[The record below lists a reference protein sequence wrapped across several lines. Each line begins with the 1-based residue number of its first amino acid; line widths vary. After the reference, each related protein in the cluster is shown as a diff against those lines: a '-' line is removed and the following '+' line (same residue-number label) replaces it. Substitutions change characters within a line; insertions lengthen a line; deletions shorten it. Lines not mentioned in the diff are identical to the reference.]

1 MEEEMMNMQQSPEDQ
16 PIADATVESDGM
28 LPAGLGD
35 LSTDDPFNSP
45 TPGESLTKNPE
56 EKFPWEQ
63 SSEYTEVKPFM
74 EDLFLQ
80 LTEDK
85 DRYVKLLVSFLQQVS
100 IADTTQVLLY
110 TSWRAGK
117 INTDLMLLLI
127 EPVMYLLIAMAE
139 QAEIEPVIYDEENV
153 DEPSQEDADLYLEQS
168 QKINEMKPEKI
179 RKSSVEPS
187 LLAKV
192 EDLPTAEEVGV
203 TDNTQVES
211 STVASVS

>member
-1 MEEEMMNMQQSPEDQ
+1 MEEEMMNMQQSPTDQ
-16 PIADATVESDGM
+16 PIADATIESDGM

-35 LSTDDPFNSP
+35 LAIDDPFNSP

-63 SSEYTEVKPFM
+63 ASEYTEVRPFM

-100 IADTTQVLLY
+100 IADTTQMLLY

-153 DEPSQEDADLYLEQS
+153 DEPSQEDADLYVDES

-187 LLAKV
+187 LLARV
-192 EDLPTAEEVGV
+192 EDLPTAKEVGV
-203 TDNTQVES
+203 TDNTQEEEVE
-211 STVASVS
+211 

>member
-1 MEEEMMNMQQSPEDQ
+1 MEEEMMNIQQSPTDQ

-35 LSTDDPFNSP
+35 LAIDDPFNSP
-45 TPGESLTKNPE
+45 TPGESLTKTPE

-63 SSEYTEVKPFM
+63 ASEYTEVRPFM

-100 IADTTQVLLY
+100 IADTTQMLLY

-153 DEPSQEDADLYLEQS
+153 DEPSQEDADLYVDES
-168 QKINEMKPEKI
+168 QKINEMKPEKF

-187 LLAKV
+187 LLARV
-192 EDLPTAEEVGV
+192 EDLPTAKEVGV
-203 TDNTQVES
+203 TDNTQEEEVE
-211 STVASVS
+211 

>member
-1 MEEEMMNMQQSPEDQ
+1 MMNMQQSPTDQ

-35 LSTDDPFNSP
+35 LALDDPFNSP
-45 TPGESLTKNPE
+45 TPGESLTKTPE

-63 SSEYTEVKPFM
+63 ASEYTEVRPFM

-100 IADTTQVLLY
+100 IADTTQMLLY

-153 DEPSQEDADLYLEQS
+153 DEPSQEDADLYVDES

-187 LLAKV
+187 LLARV
-192 EDLPTAEEVGV
+192 EDLPTAKEVGV
-203 TDNTQVES
+203 TDNTQEEEVE
-211 STVASVS
+211 

>member
-1 MEEEMMNMQQSPEDQ
+1 MEEEMMNMQQQQEEQQSNPAAQPE
-16 PIADATVESDGM
+16 GM
-28 LPAGLGD
+28 LFTGGGD
-35 LSTDDPFNSP
+35 MAMDDPFNSP

-56 EKFPWEQ
+56 ERFAWEQ
-63 SSEYTEVKPFM
+63 PSEYTEVRPFM

-85 DRYVKLLVSFLQQVS
+85 DRYVKLLVTFMQKIS
-100 IADTTQVLLY
+100 IADTTQMILY

-139 QAEIEPVIYDEENV
+139 QAEIEPVIYDEEDV
-153 DEPSQEDADLYLEQS
+153 DEPSQEDADLYVEES
-168 QKINEMKPEKI
+168 QKIAEMKPEKI

-187 LLAKV
+187 LLARV
-192 EDLPTAEEVGV
+192 EDLPTAKEVGINDNAQEEEV
-203 TDNTQVES
+203 E
-211 STVASVS
+211 

>member
-1 MEEEMMNMQQSPEDQ
+1 MEEEMMNMQQSPTDQ

-35 LSTDDPFNSP
+35 LAIDDPFNSP
-45 TPGESLTKNPE
+45 TPGESLTKTPE

-63 SSEYTEVKPFM
+63 ASEYTEVRPFM

-100 IADTTQVLLY
+100 IADTTQMLLY

-153 DEPSQEDADLYLEQS
+153 DEPSQEAADLYVDES

-187 LLAKV
+187 LLARV
-192 EDLPTAEEVGV
+192 EDLPTAKEVGV
-203 TDNTQVES
+203 TDNTQEEEVE
-211 STVASVS
+211 

>member
-1 MEEEMMNMQQSPEDQ
+1 MMNMQQSPTDQ
-16 PIADATVESDGM
+16 PIADATIESDGM

-35 LSTDDPFNSP
+35 LAIDDPFNSP

-56 EKFPWEQ
+56 ERFAWEQ
-63 SSEYTEVKPFM
+63 PSEYTEVRPFM

-85 DRYVKLLVSFLQQVS
+85 DRYVKLLVTFMQKIS
-100 IADTTQVLLY
+100 IADTTQMILY

-139 QAEIEPVIYDEENV
+139 QAEIEPVIYDEEDV
-153 DEPSQEDADLYLEQS
+153 DEPSQEDADLYVEES
-168 QKINEMKPEKI
+168 QKIAEMKPEKI

-187 LLAKV
+187 LLARV
-192 EDLPTAEEVGV
+192 EDLPTAKEVGINDNAQEEEV
-203 TDNTQVES
+203 E
-211 STVASVS
+211 

>member
-85 DRYVKLLVSFLQQVS
+85 DGYVKLLVSFLQQVS

-203 TDNTQVES
+203 SDNTQKEEVE
-211 STVASVS
+211 